1 MANTYCHES
10 RCDLTRTEEKNSDT
24 LLAIGLYTAFVV
36 LASAAFFY
44 AHSHGIY
51 FDPAIIQ

>member
-1 MANTYCHES
+1 MANTYCQEG
-10 RCDLTRTEEKNSDT
+10 RCNLARMEEKNSDT
-24 LLAIGLYTAFVV
+24 LLAIGLYAVFVV